1 MDLQSE
7 STTNLSD
14 NAQIASGS
22 VLSLKPESGHFTHE
36 IGQSLKK
43 INLQDDPV
51 EFIAG
56 MFPKGKVSALVGESG
71 KGKGWVLPAVAL
83 TITDA
88 IPFLLTLDYELKKT
102 GKVLI
107 VDTEGRIKTYC
118 QRIIELGGNLDN
130 YLTPCHYSKISG
142 FQSKKDREMIEE
154 VIKLKKIELVIV
166 DSFAGFSAVDENTS
180 AVLPAL
186 KWFVEIALKFNVA
199 VVFTQLANKT
209 ELRDGRLTLKSVRG
223 YSGIHQFPEIIW
235 ALDTPDSNNDKLKR
249 LYQLKNNVEQK
260 DLKDYLFILDKSK
273 ITFTEEQVESQK
285 TKIAKRQ
292 DILEA
297 NREKNP
303 AAIARLIQEIEPD
316 TKLNSLTVWVE
327 RNLQ

>member
-1 MDLQSE
+1 
-7 STTNLSD
+7 
-14 NAQIASGS
+14 
-22 VLSLKPESGHFTHE
+22 
-36 IGQSLKK
+36 
-43 INLQDDPV
+43 
-51 EFIAG
+51 
-56 MFPKGKVSALVGESG
+56 
-71 KGKGWVLPAVAL
+71 VAL

-154 VIKLKKIELVIV
+154 VIKVKKIELVIV

-260 DLKDYLFILDKSK
+260 DPKDYLFILDKSK

-297 NREKNP
+297 NREKTP
-303 AAIARLIQEIEPD
+303 AAIARLIQEIEPY